1 MNIIILN
8 TSYPINSLLKKCNF
22 NASKL
27 RYSMLHL
34 PTKSL
39 RIILKVITGHNNLN
53 NHLFRMNMETNPL
66 CEYCD
71 LENSGIDPVFCPD
84 ETAMHILEDCSA
96 FSILRINHFQEFKLN
111 FEELVNSKTPLIT
124 TLHEIVKFF
133 KRTGCFEKIPRFTE
147 PISPRR

>member
-1 MNIIILN
+1 MRR
-8 TSYPINSLLKKCNF
+8 TSDNESIQ
-22 NASKL
+22 
-27 RYSMLHL
+27 R
-34 PTKSL
+34 
-39 RIILKVITGHNNLN
+39 
-53 NHLFRMNMETNPL
+53 TNPL

-111 FEELVNSKTPLIT
+111 FEELVNFKTSLIT